1 MRSLILILF
10 VVFSS
15 ACGAT
20 REMAVRSLISPMRLP
35 LLGSPQAPHRDI
47 TFTTTDGLKLEGWLF
62 EPQRPS
68 LGLVVL
74 LHGKDANRG
83 HFAEDA
89 VRFTKRGYT
98 VLAYD
103 QRAHGRSEGQWCTF
117 GIKEVPDLQLAL
129 DLYAGENPVYLIGE
143 SMGAEDRALL

>member
-83 HFAEDA
+83 HFAED
-89 VRFTKRGYT
+89 VELKDDLKNGVVQNF
-98 VLAYD
+98 
-103 QRAHGRSEGQWCTF
+103 RARLKDNSVFAAREGVAPCDT
-117 GIKEVPDLQLAL
+117 P
-129 DLYAGENPVYLIGE
+129 
-143 SMGAEDRALL
+143 